1 VSDILEEVLNDEQ
14 YEKKFLLFRKTL
26 PFVIGFVVVTSIAI
40 ASYSWY
46 QHRKGEYNRKIG
58 DMFVQLL
65 NGEYGEY
72 KTAQDYIAAF
82 DDFSKN
88 ADNRQQEF
96 AQLKIANLLIYAKDK
111 EGAMKK
117 LEEIVANKNYSEITT
132 SLARILWIN
141 VVLDQAKISD
151 EVQGKT
157 RDYLQYFSEEDQ
169 PFFVTATLMK
179 ALFYKKVGQDDL
191 AVEYADKVL
200 NLKEASPILKDQAK
214 AILSGIKLNLLIK
227 ESKK

>member
-1 VSDILEEVLNDEQ
+1 MSDILEEVLNDEQ
-14 YEKKFLLFRKTL
+14 YEKKFLLFRKIL
-26 PFVIGFVVVTSIAI
+26 PFIIGFAVVISIVI

-58 DMFVQLL
+58 DVFVKIIT
-65 NGEYGEY
+65 GEYGEY
-72 KTAQDYIAAF
+72 KNVKDYVSAL

-88 ADNRQQEF
+88 SDNRQEEF
-96 AQLKIANLLIYAKDK
+96 AELKIANLLVAAKDK

-132 SLARILWIN
+132 SLARVLWIN

-151 EVQGKT
+151 ELQGKT

-169 PFFVTATLMK
+169 PFFASATLMK
-179 ALFYKKVGQDDL
+179 ALFYKKVGQKDL
-191 AVEYADKVL
+191 AVEYANKVL
-200 NLKEASPILKDQAK
+200 NLNDASLILKDQAK
-214 AILSGIKLNLLIK
+214 AVLSGIKLNLSIK